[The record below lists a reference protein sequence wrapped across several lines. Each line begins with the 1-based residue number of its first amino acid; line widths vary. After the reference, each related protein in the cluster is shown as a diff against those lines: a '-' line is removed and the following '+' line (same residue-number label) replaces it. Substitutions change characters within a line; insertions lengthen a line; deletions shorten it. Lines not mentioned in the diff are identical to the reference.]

1 MNLRSMG
8 ICAVLCAPL
17 LSQAQGMA
25 PTLHPET
32 FCPLGA
38 KMGMATGP
46 FDKVDFPGCSSPPKA
61 VTANRGRSG
70 LQNTLAFRPRPGP
83 ALWHHL
89 REFGQ
94 RFAGSYVRQAL
105 SMAPLGQRQS
115 VRALHVLAFA
125 IPLRGP

>member
-8 ICAVLCAPL
+8 ICAVLCVPL

-70 LQNTLAFRPRPGP
+70 LQNTLAFYSMSQPDKVQQLEYLSLLLNVNNESPRYSRR
-83 ALWHHL
+83 L
-89 REFGQ
+89 FGL
-94 RFAGSYVRQAL
+94 SQATT
-105 SMAPLGQRQS
+105 ME
-115 VRALHVLAFA
+115 V
-125 IPLRGP
+125 

>member
-38 KMGMATGP
+38 KMGMG
-46 FDKVDFPGCSSPPKA
+46 SSQKTENKA
-61 VTANRGRSG
+61 R
-70 LQNTLAFRPRPGP
+70 
-83 ALWHHL
+83 
-89 REFGQ
+89 
-94 RFAGSYVRQAL
+94 
-105 SMAPLGQRQS
+105 
-115 VRALHVLAFA
+115 
-125 IPLRGP
+125 